1 MAELTDK
8 NTTEGGN
15 MAKQKNRQ
23 QKIRFWFFDE
33 IQETSDR
40 KEAVR
45 HAMQAD
51 GYIEGL
57 EWGFLRNTERGI
69 L

>member
-1 MAELTDK
+1 MAEMTDK
-8 NTTEGGN
+8 NATECGN
-15 MAKQKNRQ
+15 MAKQEK
-23 QKIRFWFFDE
+23 QKVRFWFFDE
-33 IQETSDR
+33 IQETEDS

-45 HAMQAD
+45 QAMQAD

-57 EWGFLRNTERGI
+57 EWGFLRNTERGF